1 MFQGLQMPGTFRLS
15 PKRIGWG
22 GAMTCILEKS
32 LLAAVPVEVG
42 GGKACDRENSYE
54 AVNNP
59 AIDDEGGDLKT
70 SGGSG
75 DRFRFKT
82 VRLSD

>member
-1 MFQGLQMPGTFRLS
+1 MPGTFRLS

-32 LLAAVPVEVG
+32 LWAAVTVEVG
-42 GGKACDRENSYE
+42 RGKACDRENSDE
-54 AVNNP
+54 VVNNP
-59 AIDDEGGDLKT
+59 ATDDEGGDLKT

-75 DRFRFKT
+75 GRCRLKA
-82 VRLSD
+82 VGLSD